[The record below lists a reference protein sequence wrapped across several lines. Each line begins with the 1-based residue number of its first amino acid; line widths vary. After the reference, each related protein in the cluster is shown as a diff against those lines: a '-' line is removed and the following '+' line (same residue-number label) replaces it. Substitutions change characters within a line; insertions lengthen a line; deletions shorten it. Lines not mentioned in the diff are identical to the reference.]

1 MMEVSDYSEE
11 TPLINKSERAYL
23 GDEPPTVHSAT
34 SLNSLVDVR
43 IEKLANVP
51 EVILNS
57 FKSFVGSGIL
67 GYLFL
72 LIYFCIYFFYFL
84 VGLYDS
90 LINFKFF
97 IFYHF

>member
-11 TPLINKSERAYL
+11 TPLINKSERVYL
-23 GDEPPTVHSAT
+23 GDESPAVHSAT

-67 GYLFL
+67 GYFFL
-72 LIYFCIYFFYFL
+72 LIYFLCVFFLYFL
-84 VGLYDS
+84 
-90 LINFKFF
+90 
-97 IFYHF
+97 